1 MSTASQTAISVDA
14 PGKVNLY
21 LAVGDVRPDGY
32 HPLTTLFAAVSLTET
47 VTVSEGQTQG
57 LSLSMDIVP
66 GSLVDQQM
74 QAGQFDPADVP
85 MDERNLVYRAAELIL
100 AEHGISGHGVESAP
114 ALHLHI
120 AKAVPV
126 AGGMAGGSADAAA
139 ALIATDR
146 YLHAT
151 GRTGALLTQT
161 DYERLAAQLGADIP
175 FSVRAALGQ
184 ALALGQGTG
193 TELQNIAAPREPLHL
208 VIVAAQFGLSTPS
221 VFKQLDAGR
230 AAGEYPASGELVE
243 PVELLSTLNSYDGSE
258 AALASLAPL
267 LRNDL
272 QAPALSCAPQLEQTL
287 NLRESEGVYASL
299 VSGSGPT
306 VLLLVSSQ
314 ARAEALASTLR
325 AAGNHAVSAVSA
337 ILNHP

>member
-21 LAVGDVRPDGY
+21 LAAGDVRPDGY

-47 VTVSEGQTQG
+47 ITVSEGAAPG

-66 GSLVDQQM
+66 GSLVNQQM

-100 AEHGISGHGVESAP
+100 AEHGIDSAL

-146 YLHAT
+146 YLYAT

-184 ALALGQGTG
+184 TLALGQGTG
-193 TELQNIAAPREPLHL
+193 TELQNVATPREPLHL

-230 AAGEYPASGELVE
+230 ASGLYPASGELVE
-243 PVELLSTLNSYDGSE
+243 PVELLEALNSYDGSE
-258 AALASLAPL
+258 AALASLASL

-287 NLRESEGVYASL
+287 NLRESESVYASL

-306 VLLLVSSQ
+306 VLLLTSSQ
-314 ARAEALASTLR
+314 ARAEALATSLR
-325 AAGNHAVSAVSA
+325 AEGHHAVSALSA
-337 ILNHP
+337 

>member
-1 MSTASQTAISVDA
+1 MSTASQTAVSVHA

-47 VTVSEGQTQG
+47 VTVSEGQTHG

-100 AEHGISGHGVESAP
+100 TEHGIDSAP

-151 GRTGALLTQT
+151 GRTDGLLTPA
-161 DYERLAAQLGADIP
+161 DYECLGAQLGADIP

-184 ALALGQGTG
+184 TLALGQGTG
-193 TELQNIAAPREPLHL
+193 TELQNVAAPQEPLHL
-208 VIVAAQFGLSTPS
+208 VIVAAQFGLATPS

-230 AAGEYPASGELVE
+230 AAGLYPASGELVE
-243 PVELLSTLNSYDGSE
+243 PAELLDALKSNDGSD
-258 AALASLAPL
+258 AALASLAAL

-272 QAPALSCAPQLEQTL
+272 QAPALSCAPQLAETL
-287 NLRESEGVYASL
+287 ALRNDGAVHASL

-306 VLLLVSSQ
+306 VLLLASSQ
-314 ARAEALASTLR
+314 ARAEALATSLR
-325 AAGNHAVSAVSA
+325 GEGHHAVATEVTSA
-337 ILNHP
+337 

>member
-1 MSTASQTAISVDA
+1 MSTASQTAVSVHA

-47 VTVSEGQTQG
+47 VTVSEGQTHG

-100 AEHGISGHGVESAP
+100 TEHGIDSAP

-151 GRTGALLTQT
+151 GRTDGLLTPA
-161 DYERLAAQLGADIP
+161 DYECLAAQLGADIP

-184 ALALGQGTG
+184 TLALGQGTG
-193 TELQNIAAPREPLHL
+193 TELQNVAAPQEPLHL
-208 VIVAAQFGLSTPS
+208 VIVAAQFGLTTPS

-230 AAGEYPASGELVE
+230 AAGLYPASGELVE
-243 PVELLSTLNSYDGSE
+243 PAELLKTLKSNDGSD
-258 AALASLAPL
+258 AALASLAAL

-272 QAPALSCAPQLEQTL
+272 QAPALSCAPQLAETL
-287 NLRESEGVYASL
+287 ALRNDGAVHASL

-306 VLLLVSSQ
+306 VLLLTSSQ
-314 ARAEALASTLR
+314 AQAEAIATSLR
-325 AAGNHAVSAVSA
+325 GEGHHAVATEVTSA
-337 ILNHP
+337 

>member
-47 VTVSEGQTQG
+47 ITVSEGAAPG

-66 GSLVDQQM
+66 GSLVNQQM

-100 AEHGISGHGVESAP
+100 AEHGIESVP

-161 DYERLAAQLGADIP
+161 EYERLAAQLGADIP

-184 ALALGQGTG
+184 TLALGQGTG
-193 TELQNIAAPREPLHL
+193 TELQNVAAPREPLHL

-230 AAGEYPASGELVE
+230 AAGEYPASGELLE
-243 PVELLSTLNSYDGSE
+243 PAELLEALNSYE
-258 AALASLAPL
+258 AALASLASL

-287 NLRESEGVYASL
+287 NLCDSEGVYASL

-306 VLLLVSSQ
+306 VLLLTSSQ
-314 ARAEALASTLR
+314 AHAESLAASLR
-325 AAGNHAVSAVSA
+325 AAGHHAVSALSA
-337 ILNHP
+337 

>member
-1 MSTASQTAISVDA
+1 MSTASQVAISVDA

-47 VTVSEGQTQG
+47 ITVSEGQTPG

-100 AEHGISGHGVESAP
+100 TEHGVESDP

-146 YLHAT
+146 YLCAT
-151 GRTGALLTQT
+151 GRTGALLTQA

-184 ALALGQGTG
+184 TLALGRGTG
-193 TELQNIAAPREPLHL
+193 TELQNVAAPRDPLHL

-221 VFKQLDAGR
+221 VFTQLDTGR
-230 AAGEYPASGELVE
+230 ASGLYPASGELVE
-243 PVELLSTLNSYDGSE
+243 PAELLSALSSYDGSE
-258 AALASLAPL
+258 AALDSLAPL

-287 NLRESEGVYASL
+287 NLRDSEGVYASL

-314 ARAEALASTLR
+314 DRAEALASSLR
-325 AAGNHAVSAVSA
+325 AAGHHAVNAMSA
-337 ILNHP
+337 

>member
-1 MSTASQTAISVDA
+1 MSTASQVAISVDA

-21 LAVGDVRPDGY
+21 LTVGDVRPDGY

-47 VTVSEGQTQG
+47 ITVSEGQTPGLKQTPG

-74 QAGQFDPADVP
+74 QAGQFDPATVP

-100 AEHGISGHGVESAP
+100 AEHGIESAP

-139 ALIATDR
+139 ALIATDH

-151 GRTGALLTQT
+151 GRTGALLAQT

-184 ALALGQGTG
+184 TLALGQGTG
-193 TELQNIAAPREPLHL
+193 TELQNVAAPREPLHL

-221 VFKQLDAGR
+221 VFKQLDIGR
-230 AAGEYPASGELVE
+230 ASGLYPASGELVE
-243 PVELLSTLNSYDGSE
+243 PAELLEALNSYDGSE
-258 AALASLAPL
+258 AALTSLAPL

-287 NLRESEGVYASL
+287 NLRDSEGVYASL

-306 VLLLVSSQ
+306 VLLLASSQ
-314 ARAEALASTLR
+314 ARAEALASALR
-325 AAGNHAVSAVSA
+325 ATGHHAVATEVTSA
-337 ILNHP
+337 

>member
-1 MSTASQTAISVDA
+1 MSTASQTAVSVHA

-47 VTVSEGQTQG
+47 VTVSEGQTHG

-74 QAGQFDPADVP
+74 QAGQFDPAEVP

-100 AEHGISGHGVESAP
+100 AEHGIDSAP

-151 GRTGALLTQT
+151 GCTGALLTQT
-161 DYERLAAQLGADIP
+161 DYERLAARLGADIP

-184 ALALGQGTG
+184 TLALGQGTG
-193 TELQNIAAPREPLHL
+193 TELQNVAVPREPLHL

-230 AAGEYPASGELVE
+230 AAGLYPASGELIE
-243 PVELLSTLNSYDGSE
+243 PAELLKTLNSYDGSE

-272 QAPALSCAPQLEQTL
+272 QAPALSCAPQLAETL
-287 NLRESEGVYASL
+287 ALRNDGAVHASL

-306 VLLLVSSQ
+306 VLLLASSQ
-314 ARAEALASTLR
+314 ARAEALATSLR
-325 AAGNHAVSAVSA
+325 GEGHHAVAAEVTSA
-337 ILNHP
+337 

>member
-1 MSTASQTAISVDA
+1 MSTASQTAVSVHA

-74 QAGQFDPADVP
+74 QAGQFDPAEVP

-100 AEHGISGHGVESAP
+100 AEHGIDSAP

-151 GRTGALLTQT
+151 GRIDGLLTPA
-161 DYERLAAQLGADIP
+161 DYECLAARLGADIP

-184 ALALGQGTG
+184 TLALGQGTG
-193 TELQNIAAPREPLHL
+193 TELQNVAAPQEPLHL
-208 VIVAAQFGLSTPS
+208 VIVAAQFGLATPS

-230 AAGEYPASGELVE
+230 AAGLYPTSGELVE
-243 PVELLSTLNSYDGSE
+243 PAELLDALKSNDGSD
-258 AALASLAPL
+258 AALASLAAL

-272 QAPALSCAPQLEQTL
+272 QAPALSCAPQLTETL
-287 NLRESEGVYASL
+287 ALRNDGAVHASL

-306 VLLLVSSQ
+306 VLLLTSSQ
-314 ARAEALASTLR
+314 AQAEALATSLR
-325 AAGNHAVSAVSA
+325 GEGHHAVATEVTSA
-337 ILNHP
+337 

>member
-1 MSTASQTAISVDA
+1 MSIDTRIPVSVKA

-21 LAVGDVRPDGY
+21 LAVGNVRTDGY
-32 HPLTTLFAAVSLTET
+32 HPLSTLFAAVFLNET
-47 VTVSEGQTQG
+47 VTVSAGDG
-57 LSLSMDIVP
+57 PALSLSMDIVP

-85 MDERNLVYRAAELIL
+85 MDGRNLVYRAAELVL
-100 AEHGISGHGVESAP
+100 REHSVSPAP

-151 GRTGALLTQT
+151 GRTAMLLSLA
-161 DYERLAAQLGADIP
+161 DYEHLAAQLGADIP

-184 ALALGQGTG
+184 NLALGQGTG
-193 TELQNIAAPREPLHL
+193 TELQSVAAPRQTLHL

-221 VFKQLDAGR
+221 VFQQLDAGR
-230 AAGEYPASGELVE
+230 ALGLYPACSELVE
-243 PVELLSTLNSYDGSE
+243 PVELLETLNSYDGSE

-287 NLRESEGVYASL
+287 NLRDSEGVYASL

-314 ARAEALASTLR
+314 ARAETLATSLR
-325 AAGNHAVSAVSA
+325 AEGHHAVATKITSA
-337 ILNHP
+337 

>member
-1 MSTASQTAISVDA
+1 MSTQAAISVDA

-47 VTVSEGQTQG
+47 ITVSEGQTPG

-74 QAGQFDPADVP
+74 QAGQFDPAAVP

-100 AEHGISGHGVESAP
+100 AEHGIESAP

-146 YLHAT
+146 YLHTT

-184 ALALGQGTG
+184 TLALGQGTG
-193 TELQNIAAPREPLHL
+193 TELQNVVAPREPLHL

-230 AAGEYPASGELVE
+230 ASGLYPASGELVE
-243 PVELLSTLNSYDGSE
+243 PAELLEALNSYDGSE

-272 QAPALSCAPQLEQTL
+272 QAPALSCAPQLAETL
-287 NLRESEGVYASL
+287 ALRNDGAAHASL

-306 VLLLVSSQ
+306 VLLLASSQ
-314 ARAEALASTLR
+314 ARAEALATSLR
-325 AAGNHAVSAVSA
+325 VEGHHAVAAEVTSA
-337 ILNHP
+337 